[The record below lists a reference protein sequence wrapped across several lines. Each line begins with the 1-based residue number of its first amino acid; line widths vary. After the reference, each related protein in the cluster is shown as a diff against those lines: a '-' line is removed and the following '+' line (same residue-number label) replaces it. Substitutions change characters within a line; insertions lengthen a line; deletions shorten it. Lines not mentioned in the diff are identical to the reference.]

1 MNKIVTILRESR
13 LARFLIPGGII
24 VIVFGLIFF
33 TASKQNQNYV
43 QTESTV
49 TKVELEQDSYTDG
62 DGNVVEATYVITVQY
77 TVDGK
82 TYESELNGLPKYK
95 EGKTMTIYDDPEDP
109 RNITQTKSLVIP
121 LIIIA
126 AGLAMLVGGILSAAN
141 AVKRYKRMKEQEEEW
156 GNGN

>member
-1 MNKIVTILRESR
+1 M
-13 LARFLIPGGII
+13 
-24 VIVFGLIFF
+24 
-33 TASKQNQNYV
+33 

-62 DGNVVEATYVITVQY
+62 DGNVVEATYVVTVQY

-95 EGKTMTIYDDPEDP
+95 EGKTMTIYYDPEDP